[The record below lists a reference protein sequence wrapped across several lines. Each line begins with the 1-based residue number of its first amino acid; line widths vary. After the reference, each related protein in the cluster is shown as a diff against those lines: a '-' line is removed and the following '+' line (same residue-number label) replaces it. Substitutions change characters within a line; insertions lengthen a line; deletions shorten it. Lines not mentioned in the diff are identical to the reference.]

1 MAGKRK
7 RVAEK
12 DYESLINASKQKIAK
27 LSEELKTEKKNLK
40 QLEKDAVRYEEQKAI
55 EEREREMS
63 KIAELI
69 SGSDKSL
76 DEIKAFLQGDKS
88 GKETSDK
95 K

>member
-27 LSEELKTEKKNLK
+27 LSEELKSEKKNLK

-63 KIAELI
+63 EIAELI

-76 DEIKAFLQGDKS
+76 DEIKAFLQGDES
-88 GKETSDK
+88 EKETSDK

>member
-12 DYESLINASKQKIAK
+12 DYESLINVSKQKIAK
-27 LSEELKTEKKNLK
+27 LSEELKSEKKNLK
-40 QLEKDAVRYEEQKAI
+40 QLEKDAVRYKEQKAI
-55 EEREREMS
+55 EEHEREMS
-63 KIAELI
+63 EIAELI
-69 SGSDKSL
+69 SDSDKSL

-88 GKETSDK
+88 EKETSDK

>member
-27 LSEELKTEKKNLK
+27 LSEELKSEKTNLK

-63 KIAELI
+63 EIAELI

-76 DEIKAFLQGDKS
+76 DEIKAFLQGDES
-88 GKETSDK
+88 EKETSDK

>member
-12 DYESLINASKQKIAK
+12 DYESLINVSKQKIAK

-63 KIAELI
+63 EIASMI
-69 SGSDKSL
+69 SDSGKSL

>member
-12 DYESLINASKQKIAK
+12 DYESLINVSKQKIAK
-27 LSEELKTEKKNLK
+27 LSEELKSEKKNLK

-63 KIAELI
+63 EIAELI
-69 SGSDKSL
+69 SDSDKSL

-88 GKETSDK
+88 EKETSDK
-95 K
+95 

>member
-63 KIAELI
+63 EIAELI

>member
-7 RVAEK
+7 KVAEK

-27 LSEELKTEKKNLK
+27 LSEELKSEKKNLK
-40 QLEKDAVRYEEQKAI
+40 QLEKEAVRYEEQKAI

-63 KIAELI
+63 EIAELI
-69 SGSDKSL
+69 SDSDKSL

-88 GKETSDK
+88 EKETSDK
-95 K
+95 

>member
-27 LSEELKTEKKNLK
+27 LSEELKSEKKNLK

-55 EEREREMS
+55 EERAREMS
-63 KIAELI
+63 EIAELI

-76 DEIKAFLQGDKS
+76 DEIKAFLQGDES
-88 GKETSDK
+88 EKETSDK

>member
-27 LSEELKTEKKNLK
+27 FSEELKTEKKNLK

-63 KIAELI
+63 EIAELI
-69 SGSDKSL
+69 FGSDKSL
-76 DEIKAFLQGDKS
+76 DEVKAFLQGDKS

>member
-27 LSEELKTEKKNLK
+27 FSEELKTEKKNLK

-63 KIAELI
+63 EIASMI
-69 SGSDKSL
+69 SDSGKSL
-76 DEIKAFLQGDKS
+76 DEIKSFLQG
-88 GKETSDK
+88 E
-95 K
+95 